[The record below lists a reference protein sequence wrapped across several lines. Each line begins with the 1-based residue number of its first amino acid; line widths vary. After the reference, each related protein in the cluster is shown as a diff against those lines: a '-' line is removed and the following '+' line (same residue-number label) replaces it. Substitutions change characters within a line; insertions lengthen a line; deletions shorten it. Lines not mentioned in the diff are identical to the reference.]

1 MKVLWNI
8 LERIIYFFLYKVFRL
23 KLSEENYAKFLQFV
37 QFALVG
43 VSNSVI
49 YYLLYLLFLKLGL
62 YYQVANFLGFSIS
75 VLNSFYWNSVY
86 VFRTEDEKKE
96 PWWKVLLKTYISYA
110 GTGLVL
116 GSFLLWFWVAICHF
130 PEAIGPILNIF
141 ITTPINF
148 VINKFW
154 AYKDKDVK
162 EEKEDAV

>member
-1 MKVLWNI
+1 MKKLWDL
-8 LERIIYFFLYKVFRL
+8 LEHIIHFFLYKVFRL
-23 KLSEENYAKFLQFV
+23 NLSNESYEKFLQFV

-43 VSNSVI
+43 VSNSVV
-49 YYLLYLLFLKLGL
+49 YYALYLLFLWLGMH
-62 YYQVANFLGFSIS
+62 YQLANFLSFSIS

-86 VFRTEDEKKE
+86 VFKEEAGEKE

-116 GSFLLWFWVAICHF
+116 GTVLLWFWVSVCNF

-148 VINKFW
+148 IVNKFW
-154 AYKDKDVK
+154 AYKGKG
-162 EEKEDAV
+162 EKEDAV